1 MDSGLQIQS
10 HLFNDEGKCGMNVQA
25 VKASKSADNNSDA
38 RVTRTAL
45 LVTDTIFPLLGRML
59 LSVIFVTSAI
69 AKTFGWRLNL
79 DYMRSNH
86 LPMVPVL
93 LACALAIEAGG
104 AVCLLLGIYARIA
117 SVIMFLYLVPVTFLL
132 HTFMGTQFQKNLG
145 IMGGLLLLAAYGPGK
160 LALDRRR
167 TR

>member
-1 MDSGLQIQS
+1 
-10 HLFNDEGKCGMNVQA
+10 MNLPA
-25 VKASKSADNNSDA
+25 VKESKSAYNNWDSRPTPA
-38 RVTRTAL
+38 AL

-69 AKTFGWRLNL
+69 AKTFGWGLNL
-79 DYMRSNH
+79 DYMRTNH

-93 LACALAIEAGG
+93 LACALVIEAGG

-117 SVIMFLYLVPVTFLL
+117 SVIMFLYLVPVTFVL